1 MPLYF
6 DLPIVYISAVFIF
19 GLLIGSFLNV
29 VAYRLPL
36 MLQAAWQAECKS
48 YLEISEQAIEP
59 KPFNLFFPGS
69 QCPHCSH
76 RIRFWEN
83 IPILSYLWLRGKCS
97 ACKNKISFQY
107 PFVEF
112 LCGIFSVAVIWQFG
126 ISVQTVSGLF
136 FTWAMLAL
144 SVIDIKQQLLP
155 DIITIPMIWLGLFIN
170 VFAVYCN
177 LQDAVIGALA
187 GYLSLWLLA
196 KIFFLVSGKIGMGH
210 GDFKL
215 LALLGAWF
223 GWQMLPLIVL
233 ISSLLGS
240 IIGVTLI
247 VFKNRD
253 RQIPIPFGPY
263 LALAGWCTM
272 MWGKSWMFSY
282 LNFLK

>member
-1 MPLYF
+1 MTFHF
-6 DLPIVYISAVFIF
+6 DLPLVFILAVFVF

-48 YLEISEQAIEP
+48 YLEIPVQATES
-59 KPFNLFFPGS
+59 KSFNLFFPGS

-83 IPILSYLWLRGKCS
+83 IPVLSYLWLRGKCS
-97 ACKNKISFQY
+97 ACKNKISWQY
-107 PFVEF
+107 PIVEF
-112 LCGIFSVAVIWQFG
+112 LCGVFSVAVIWQWG
-126 ISVQTVSGLF
+126 MTVQTITGLF
-136 FTWAMLAL
+136 FTWIILAL

-155 DIITIPMIWLGLFIN
+155 DVMTIPMIWLGLMIN
-170 VFAVYCN
+170 IFAVYCN

-196 KIFFLVSGKIGMGH
+196 KIFFIVSGKIGMGH

-240 IIGVTLI
+240 IVGIALI
-247 VFKNRD
+247 VFKNHD

-263 LALAGWCTM
+263 LALAGWIAM
-272 MWGKSWMFSY
+272 MWGKLWLVY
-282 LNFLK
+282 WNF